1 MSPCFARSVLM
12 VLGVV
17 AFFNVISAVAEV
29 IAGYQRYHKNR
40 LRLSHLGFKHI
51 DRDGTGLINQTEFQA
66 REHARAHTHT
76 YTRNCCFH
84 VEHVVL
90 CLQFPGRSDMQ
101 STVTISVLLP
111 LGLGVH
117 AAARAGDTRP
127 AATS

>member
-1 MSPCFARSVLM
+1 MSPCFAGSVLM

-40 LRLSHLGFKHI
+40 LRLSRLGFKHI

-76 YTRNCCFH
+76 YIHKKLLLSCRTSRF
-84 VEHVVL
+84 V
-90 CLQFPGRSDMQ
+90 P
-101 STVTISVLLP
+101 TISRAVR
-111 LGLGVH
+111 H
-117 AAARAGDTRP
+117 A
-127 AATS
+127 

>member
-66 REHARAHTHT
+66 REHVYMLR
-76 YTRNCCFH
+76 
-84 VEHVVL
+84 
-90 CLQFPGRSDMQ
+90 QGR
-101 STVTISVLLP
+101 VTPAQLRHLDRLFDCMDRDKTGRLSYQEIRD
-111 LGLGVH
+111 GLMDV
-117 AAARAGDTRP
+117 DLE
-127 AATS
+127 